1 MVKRNLLCGDEM
13 VNNKQSWI
21 LSETENGMETDGMLV
36 GQRSFK
42 KKCHEGGGAYVLL
55 VELVQ
60 VAFLIIIALGIN
72 FPLCTAWNA
81 VPYLKG

>member
-1 MVKRNLLCGDEM
+1 MQM
-13 VNNKQSWI
+13 
-21 LSETENGMETDGMLV
+21 DGMLV

-42 KKCHEGGGAYVLL
+42 KKCHEGGWAYVLL

-60 VAFLIIIALGIN
+60 VAFLIIIGLGIN
-72 FPLCTAWNA
+72 FPICTARNA

>member
-21 LSETENGMETDGMLV
+21 WLKLKMECKWMECWLDSKVL
-36 GQRSFK
+36 K
-42 KKCHEGGGAYVLL
+42 KKCHEGGWVYVLL
-55 VELVQ
+55 VGLVQ
-60 VAFLIIIALGIN
+60 VAFLINIALGIN
-72 FPLCTAWNA
+72 FPIFTVWNA

>member
-1 MVKRNLLCGDEM
+1 MQM
-13 VNNKQSWI
+13 
-21 LSETENGMETDGMLV
+21 DGMLV

-42 KKCHEGGGAYVLL
+42 KKCHEGGGVCVLL
-55 VELVQ
+55 VGLAQ

-72 FPLCTAWNA
+72 FPIFTAWNT